1 MHFTLSDLVVDITQN
16 ASESGAALVEL
27 EVRETGGEFR
37 FEVRDNGKGMSR
49 EELDRAKDP
58 FGTDGEK
65 HPGRKVGLGIPFLM
79 QTASQSGG
87 GWDVTSE
94 KNRGTT
100 VSAWFD
106 MTNVD
111 TPPAGD
117 LPGLFRTV
125 FLFPGPKEVV
135 VRRFL
140 DRDGKKNNYE
150 VRKSELADALGD
162 MEDVS
167 SLALLD
173 RYLRSMETDE

>member
-1 MHFTLSDLVVDITQN
+1 MHFTLSDLVTDITQN
-16 ASESGAALVEL
+16 AAESGAALVEL
-27 EVRETGGEFR
+27 DVRETEKEFR

-65 HPGRKVGLGIPFLM
+65 HPERKVGLGIPFLM

-87 GWDVTSE
+87 GWDVKSE
-94 KNRGTT
+94 KNKGTT

-106 MTNVD
+106 TANVD
-111 TPPAGD
+111 TPPVGD

-125 FLFPGPKEVV
+125 FLFPGPREVV
-135 VRRFL
+135 IRRFL
-140 DRDGKKNNYE
+140 DRAGRKNSYE
-150 VRKSELADALGD
+150 VKKSELADALGD

>member
-1 MHFTLSDLVVDITQN
+1 MHFTLSDLVTDITQN

-27 EVRETGGEFR
+27 DVRESDREFR

-58 FGTDGEK
+58 FGTDGQK
-65 HPGRKVGLGIPFLM
+65 HPERKVGLGIPFLM

-87 GWDVTSE
+87 GWNLQSE
-94 KNRGTT
+94 KSRGTT

-106 MTNVD
+106 TTNVD
-111 TPPAGD
+111 TPPVGD

-125 FLFPGPKEVV
+125 FLFPGPEEVV
-135 VRRFL
+135 VRRFF
-140 DRDGKKNNYE
+140 DKDGRKNNYE
-150 VRKSELADALGD
+150 VRKSELTEALGD
-162 MEDVS
+162 LEDGS

-173 RYLRSMETDE
+173 RYLRSIETED